1 MEVYEC
7 VRTRRTIRKYK
18 TDTVPE
24 QVVRRILNAARWA
37 PSSRNQQSWHFVVV
51 TDPNILAT
59 LGTVATSGRFIAKA
73 PLLIAVVMDGADRPE
88 LDAGRALQQM
98 ELVAWEEGLGTCF
111 VGVRMEDQN
120 RTVKDILGI
129 PLSMGLV
136 ALLPM
141 GYRLDETRSVGTPRK
156 PLSQIAH
163 RGRFGTAYEAV

>member
-51 TDPNILAT
+51 TDSDTLTI

-120 RTVKDILGI
+120 RTIKDILGI

-141 GYRLDETRSVGTPRK
+141 GYRLNETRSVGTPRK

-163 RGRFGTAYEAV
+163 RGRFGTAYETV